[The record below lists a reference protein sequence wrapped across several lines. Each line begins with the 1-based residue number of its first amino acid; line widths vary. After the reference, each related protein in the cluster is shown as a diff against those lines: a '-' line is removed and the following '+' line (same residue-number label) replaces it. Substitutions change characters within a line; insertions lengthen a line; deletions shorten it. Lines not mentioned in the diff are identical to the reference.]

1 MSSADPCSSKKRP
14 REEAEDVLDEVMEEA
29 DSLKKAREEEEEDVK
44 EYDASED
51 LFESQEKE
59 VRSDHSVHHIAL
71 ILLLFPLLS

>member
-29 DSLKKAREEEEEDVK
+29 DSLKKAREEEEDVK

-59 VRSDHSVHHIAL
+59 VRSDHSVHHITL
-71 ILLLFPLLS
+71 ILLFLSLA

>member
-29 DSLKKAREEEEEDVK
+29 DSLKKAREEEEDVK

-59 VRSDHSVHHIAL
+59 VRSDHSVHHITL
-71 ILLLFPLLS
+71 ILLLLSLA